1 MRILLGQ
8 RYEAVYKEV
17 LVLPCHAR
25 DSTVPNWV
33 VSSLINWLAFDW
45 VIEEIL
51 RVYTSDFVFH
61 NTLRWF

>member
-17 LVLPCHAR
+17 LVLTCHAR

-51 RVYTSDFVFH
+51 
-61 NTLRWF
+61 